1 METDKRSYSR
11 YPVVIE
17 AIGAHE
23 KGFTVEG
30 ELLDFSIEGA
40 KLRLDGVYPLKDIT
54 FTSV

>member
-23 KGFTVEG
+23 KGFTVKG

-40 KLRLDGVYPLKDIT
+40 KLRLDGVYPLKEGDYLA
-54 FTSV
+54 